1 MTLDN
6 INTFSEI
13 ARNFFTVTLDN
24 INTYSETARNIA
36 TVLGI
41 LIGGGWSLWLF
52 FLSRTFAGSLIITQ
66 TLKEM
71 ITLEEVSIAI
81 IEVRVKNIGRTKV
94 DLDYSSINAGE
105 ITDAFFSP
113 DRIYTIGTE
122 PIKVDPKEPTNR
134 AFSQPIFKNRKR
146 IEPNEETSE
155 EIALVLSNQILFPS
169 KTTLFRV
176 DVKFQAKEK
185 SWTSGGIYNH
195 KQ

>member
-1 MTLDN
+1 MTLEK
-6 INTFSEI
+6 IKTFWEI
-13 ARNFFTVTLDN
+13 
-24 INTYSETARNIA
+24 ARNIA

-41 LIGGGWSLWLF
+41 VIGSIWSLWVF

-81 IEVRVKNIGRTKV
+81 IEVRVKNIGRTNV
-94 DLDYSSINAGE
+94 DLEYCYIKGGE
-105 ITDAFFSP
+105 ITDAIYSR

-122 PIKVDPKEPTNR
+122 PIKLYTEDPTNR

-155 EIALVLSNQILFPS
+155 EIALVLSNPISSTS
-169 KTTLFRV
+169 KTNFFRV
-176 DVKFQAKEK
+176 DVVFKAKEIK
-185 SWTSGGIYNH
+185 KDWTSGAIY
-195 KQ
+195 KR